1 MPTALSVTTA
11 VSTRAVLALIVGC
24 LAGCATPPSLIPLDG
39 APADD
44 LSRVAGLRE
53 DFAQAL
59 LLRALDRVP
68 TPVRLP
74 GPGSSQAVYLIK
86 PGRHMLWAKNVPYRY
101 PLIPQKIRCYVI
113 DAELA
118 AGVLYRLEEDAERKI
133 ALLQRDD
140 TRQLVASGPLVD
152 EPWIF
157 AADCRW
163 P

>member
-11 VSTRAVLALIVGC
+11 VSTRAVLALIGGC
-24 LAGCATPPSLIPLDG
+24 LAGCATSPSLIPLDG

-44 LSRVAGLRE
+44 LSLVAGLRE
-53 DFAQAL
+53 DFESL
-59 LLRALDRVP
+59 LLRGVDRMP
-68 TPVRLP
+68 TPIYLP
-74 GPGSSQAVYLIK
+74 LRTQVVFLIK
-86 PGRHMLWAKNVPYRY
+86 PGRRILWAKNVPYPY

-118 AGVLYRLEEDAERKI
+118 AGVLYRLEEDAERKT